1 MATFLSQRKCSNKME
16 LNVVLPFSATVSG
29 PPLSPWQESVPLA
42 QAQSRLK
49 RLHILFVVF
58 RCNTDVVEE
67 ESPKKSLH
75 FLSEVLRMLTM
86 VSFRPHCP
94 GCLTGLRGVYALVPP
109 HPDIV
114 EALPKRSDGLPFQ
127 KKSARA
133 S

>member
-1 MATFLSQRKCSNKME
+1 M
-16 LNVVLPFSATVSG
+16 
-29 PPLSPWQESVPLA
+29 
-42 QAQSRLK
+42 
-49 RLHILFVVF
+49 
-58 RCNTDVVEE
+58 VEE

-94 GCLTGLRGVYALVPP
+94 GCLTGLSGVYALVPP

-127 KKSARA
+127 KKLARA